1 MANDNPFAPP
11 RATVRDVESGT
22 QRYQEVSA
30 FTYKGRIG
38 RLRFLAYG
46 VAAYILMAVGAGVLG
61 ALAGFL
67 HFSPMIA
74 SGLVLIPYFIIIGM
88 ATIQRSHD
96 MDWSGWMS
104 LLGLIPLVGLIW
116 IFKGG
121 TQGENRFGAPPPPN
135 TTGVKILALLL
146 PVGAVV
152 IGILAAIALPAYSDY
167 TKRAKARQ
175 VQSAPPMQSAPAPAQ
190 APVNP

>member
-11 RATVRDVESGT
+11 RATVRDVDSRT

-46 VAAYILMAVGAGVLG
+46 VAAYFLMIFGAIVLG
-61 ALAGFL
+61 ILSALL
-67 HFSPMIA
+67 HFPPWLA
-74 SGLVLIPYFIIIGM
+74 TALLFIPYFIVVVL

-104 LLGLIPLVGLIW
+104 LLALIPFVGLIW
-116 IFKGG
+116 VFKGG

-146 PVGAVV
+146 PVGIAV
-152 IGILAAIALPAYSDY
+152 IGILAAIAIPQYQNY
-167 TKRAKARQ
+167 VQRAKAKQ
-175 VQSAPPMQSAPAPAQ
+175 AQSAPTPTTAPAPTS
-190 APVNP
+190 P

>member
-11 RATVRDVESGT
+11 RATVRDVDSRT

-38 RLRFLAYG
+38 RLRYLAYG
-46 VAAYILMAVGAGVLG
+46 VAAYLLMVVGAGVLG
-61 ALAGFL
+61 ALSSVL
-67 HFSPMIA
+67 NFSPMIA
-74 SGLVLIPYFIIIGM
+74 SALALIPYAIIIGM

-104 LLGLIPLVGLIW
+104 LLALIPFVNFIW
-116 IFKGG
+116 VFKGG
-121 TQGENRFGAPPPPN
+121 TQGANRFGAPPPPN

-146 PVGAVV
+146 PVGIVA
-152 IGILAAIALPAYSDY
+152 IGILAAVAIPAYSDY
-167 TKRAKARQ
+167 TKRAKANQ
-175 VQSAPPMQSAPAPAQ
+175 AQTAPAPTTAPAPAT
-190 APVNP
+190 P